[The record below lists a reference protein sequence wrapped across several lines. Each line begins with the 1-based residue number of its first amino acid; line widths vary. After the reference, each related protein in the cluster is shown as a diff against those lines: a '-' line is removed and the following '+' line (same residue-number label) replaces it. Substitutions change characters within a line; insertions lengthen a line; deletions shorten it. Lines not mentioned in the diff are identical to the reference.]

1 MGSCLLLV
9 ECIMWA
15 CGWPVV
21 GLFSIKFEKW
31 VVWKSIWP
39 RGFLGV
45 SIFGHPPPL
54 YRAVV
59 SVDELYEALPFRQ
72 CRAFF
77 LKCRCGWAGW
87 VSAWAGVKWGCMG
100 ACVPCLGVVS
110 SDAIKW
116 AVCGFLASCCVCGYM
131 CVRMGCKRLVEG
143 FIMVCWCPNSM
154 WCLCGSVGVCT
165 CIWGYYLGLVLAS
178 LCCGWLCRDGLV

>member
-1 MGSCLLLV
+1 MKGSFSVFWGVPWVWAWLGSCLLLV

-72 CRAFF
+72 CRSFF

-87 VSAWAGVKWGCMG
+87 VVGWAGVIR
-100 ACVPCLGVVS
+100 
-110 SDAIKW
+110 AI
-116 AVCGFLASCCVCGYM
+116 LAGLRGQKNPRRDDVGEKYRS
-131 CVRMGCKRLVEG
+131 RMSITQSAR
-143 FIMVCWCPNSM
+143 CW
-154 WCLCGSVGVCT
+154 
-165 CIWGYYLGLVLAS
+165 LAR
-178 LCCGWLCRDGLV
+178 CRSAHT